1 MNELSDDRSSGYRSS
16 PSLHSEE
23 TAPSSPE
30 SGDIFGSAEDVY
42 NSLQLS
48 TLKTRFSL
56 ESQVGACAL
65 TFTVMIVRFRKAI
78 YISYTQNRNIL

>member
-42 NSLQLS
+42 NSLQLT

-56 ESQVGACAL
+56 ESQVWDMLCVFAVSSEGCL
-65 TFTVMIVRFRKAI
+65 RKAI
-78 YISYTQNRNIL
+78 YLVYIYI